1 MLLYVLIS
9 VMTETLVLD
18 KDKAIKDHAYFAEKL
33 TGFKAFDYQDKVDWS
48 NNRILLYGGRRTGKD
63 TLVAKR
69 RIIPFM
75 WTGYCPVRYKVFTAP
90 KIGVYAP
97 GWEEADV
104 FMDIF
109 RDALYDTPLEKSI
122 VIDNKFDITLSN
134 RARLICRI
142 ANKLSTGKRGRGFDL
157 LYMTEA
163 AFIANEDLAIIRP
176 TRLIGS
182 APEILASSPN
192 GENHFSNAIESGVYK
207 VYGPWSSYMNP
218 MILKKDLEDE
228 KKLMTDIEFR
238 QEIMGEI
245 LSGEGQ
251 AFADKLIRKMYERKG
266 LELIDKPRPGKIYV
280 GGVDLGRRRDK
291 STIYVLEVDFPN
303 VIIVYYKEFTINK
316 NDPRFWVKV
325 IEHTIWVADIF
336 HLSKLNIDQTGIGDM
351 PVLEVKR
358 TIAEKSIPCI
368 VEGVDFTYALKH
380 KWEGLIN
387 QAILKFERYEISSPL
402 IHTLV
407 VQLKAFKFN
416 TKTKMYETR
425 GPSPDHAMALFL
437 AIKAAGNQS
446 YYFGTASNKSSQEN
460 PLVEKTEDNL
470 KEKVESGYA
479 MKASELGPE

>member
-1 MLLYVLIS
+1 
-9 VMTETLVLD
+9 MTQTLVLD
-18 KDKAIKDHAYFAEKL
+18 KDKAIINHDYFAEKL
-33 TGFKAFDYQDKVDWS
+33 MGFKAFPYQEKVDWS
-48 NNRILLYGGRRTGKD
+48 KNRILIYGGRRTGKD

-75 WTGYCPVRYKVFTAP
+75 WTGFCPVRKRVITAP

-109 RDALYDTPLEKSI
+109 RDSLYETPLEKSI

-134 RARLICRI
+134 RSRLICRI

-192 GENHFSNAIESGVYK
+192 GENHFSNAIDSGVYS
-207 VYGPWSSYMNP
+207 VHGPWSSYMSP
-218 MILKKDLEDE
+218 MILKKDLDDE

-245 LSGEGQ
+245 VSGAGQ
-251 AFADKLIRKMYERKG
+251 AIPDKLIRKMYEGKG
-266 LELIDKPRPGKIYV
+266 LKVIDKAQEGKFYV

-291 STIYVLEVDFPN
+291 STIYVLEVDFPH
-303 VIIVYYKEFTINK
+303 VTIAYYKEFTIDK

-325 IEHTIWVADIF
+325 IEHTIWVTDVF
-336 HLSKLNIDQTGIGDM
+336 KLTKLKIDQTGIGDM
-351 PVLEVKR
+351 PVLEIKR
-358 TIAEKSIPCI
+358 TIAEKSIPCV

-387 QAILKFERYEISSPL
+387 QAILKFERYEISSPF

-407 VQLKAFKFN
+407 VQLKAFRFN
-416 TKTKMYETR
+416 PKTKMYETR

-437 AIKAAGNQS
+437 AISAAGTQN
-446 YYFGTASNKSSQEN
+446 YYFGTASNKYSHPS
-460 PLVEKTEDNL
+460 PLIEVTADNIN
-470 KEKVESGYA
+470 EKVKTGYA
-479 MKASELGPE
+479 LKASEMGPE

>member
-1 MLLYVLIS
+1 
-9 VMTETLVLD
+9 MTQTLVLD
-18 KDKAIKDHAYFAEKL
+18 KEKAKVDHAYFAEKL
-33 TGFKAFDYQDKVDWS
+33 TNFKCFDYQDKIDWS
-48 NNRILLYGGRRTGKD
+48 NNRILIYGGRRTGKD
-63 TLVAKR
+63 TLVINR
-69 RIIPFM
+69 RIIPFL
-75 WTGYCPVRYKVFTAP
+75 WTGYCPVRKKVFTAP

-104 FMDIF
+104 FMDIL
-109 RDALYDTPLEKSI
+109 RDSLYETALEKSI

-163 AFIANEDLAIIRP
+163 SFIADEDLAIIRP

-218 MILKKDLEDE
+218 MIKKKDLDDE
-228 KKLMTDIEFR
+228 KKLMTNIEFR

-251 AFADKLIRKMYERKG
+251 AIPDTLIRKMYERKG
-266 LELIDKPRPGKIYV
+266 LELIDKAREGKFYV

-291 STIYVLEVDFPN
+291 STVYVLEVDFPN
-303 VIIVYYKEFTINK
+303 VTIVYYKEFTINK
-316 NDPRFWVKV
+316 KDPRFWVKV

-336 HLSKLNIDQTGIGDM
+336 HLSRLKIDQTGIGDM
-351 PVLEVKR
+351 PTVEIKR
-358 TIAEKSIPCI
+358 AVAEKSIPCV
-368 VEGVDFTYALKH
+368 VEGVDFTFALKH

-387 QAILKFERYEISSPL
+387 QAVLKFERYEISAPL

-407 VQLKAFKFN
+407 VQLKSIRWN
-416 TKTKMYETR
+416 NKTKMYDTR
-425 GPSPDHAMALFL
+425 GPSPDHVMALFL
-437 AIKAAGNQS
+437 AISCVGNQR

-460 PLVEKTEDNL
+460 PLIEPNNDNL

-479 MKASELGPE
+479 MKASELEPG

>member
-1 MLLYVLIS
+1 
-9 VMTETLVLD
+9 MTQTLVLD
-18 KDKAIKDHAYFAEKL
+18 KNKAINDHAYFAEKL
-33 TGFKAFDYQDKVDWS
+33 TNFKSFPYQEKVDWTA
-48 NNRILLYGGRRTGKD
+48 NRILIYGGRRTGKD
-63 TLVAKR
+63 TLVANR

-75 WTGYCPVRYKVFTAP
+75 WTGYCPVRKKIIPAP

-109 RDALYDTPLEKSI
+109 RDSLYETPLEKSI

-134 RARLICRI
+134 RSRLICRI

-163 AFIANEDLAIIRP
+163 AFIADEDLAIIRP

-192 GENHFSNAIESGVYK
+192 GENHFSTAIDSGVYK
-207 VYGPWSSYMNP
+207 VYGPWSSYMSP
-218 MILKKDLEDE
+218 MILKKDLDDE

-245 LSGEGQ
+245 ISGEGQ
-251 AFADKLIRKMYERKG
+251 AIADKLIRKMYENKG
-266 LELIDKPRPGKIYV
+266 LKTIEKAEEGKIYV

-291 STIYVLEVDFPN
+291 STIYVLDVEFPK
-303 VIIVYYKEFTINK
+303 VTVVYYKEFTINK

-325 IEHTIWVADIF
+325 IEHTIWVADVF

-358 TIAEKSIPCI
+358 TIADKSIPCI

-387 QAILKFERYEISSPL
+387 QAILKFERYEIDAPF

-407 VQLKAFKFN
+407 VQLKAFRFN
-416 TKTKMYETR
+416 AKSKMYETK

-437 AIKAAGNQS
+437 AIKAAGVQS
-446 YYFGTASNKSSQEN
+446 YYFGTASNKTSQTN
-460 PLVEKTEDNL
+460 PLIEAKENNLAEKI
-470 KEKVESGYA
+470 ESGYA
-479 MKASELGPE
+479 LKASELGPE